1 MYSATS
7 RSSDGVIS
15 ANATAI
21 TASATKTTNATPSS
35 LLRAFGAIERCVAF
49 EPKSASVIRSRALR
63 TVAIRFSDL
72 AFFSD
77 FFTASR
83 PSLYSSSA
91 ASSAAASASASAR
104 SASAKRMIA
113 LAVWAASLIALT
125 LTEAAAGDRRW
136 RGWPKL
142 ARRSRSARLALAGER
157 VRKDTRRPTDRD
169 VRPRGAARLQALGAR
184 A

>member
-1 MYSATS
+1 MEDDRRRDERVDERDEALQVDRAHLRPADVLGDQ

-104 SASAKRMIA
+104 SASANRMIA
-113 LAVWAASLIALT
+113 LT
-125 LTEAAAGDRRW
+125 LGW
-136 RGWPKL
+136 RPRP
-142 ARRSRSARLALAGER
+142 ARRVVEPDVGG
-157 VRKDTRRPTDRD
+157 RR
-169 VRPRGAARLQALGAR
+169 A
-184 A
+184 